1 MVLDTSAIVAAIAA
15 EANAVRFRGAMLE
28 APTLAISAVTVLEC
42 RLVLQSRYGPAAV
55 AEFDDML
62 AGAAI
67 VIEPFDAQ
75 MARAA
80 FDAFRRY
87 GKGQGH
93 PAQLNILDCAAYA
106 LAKIRGEPLLS
117 KGADFERTDIQP
129 AV

>member
-15 EANAVRFRGAMLE
+15 EANAVRFRGAMLV

-42 RLVLQSRYGPAAV
+42 RIVLQSRYGAAAV

-75 MARAA
+75 MAQAA

-93 PAQLNILDCAAYA
+93 PAQLNILHCA
-106 LAKIRGEPLLS
+106 
-117 KGADFERTDIQP
+117 
-129 AV
+129 

>member
-15 EANAVRFRGAMLE
+15 EANSFRFRSAMLE
-28 APTLAISAVTVLEC
+28 APSLAISAVTVLEY
-42 RLVLQSRYGPAAV
+42 RIVLQSRYGSTAV
-55 AEFDDML
+55 AEFDAML

-67 VIEPFDAQ
+67 AIEPFDAAMSQ
-75 MARAA
+75 EA

-106 LAKIRGEPLLS
+106 LAKIRGEPLLF
-117 KGADFERTDIQP
+117 KGDDFARTDIQT
-129 AV
+129 AF

>member
-1 MVLDTSAIVAAIAA
+1 
-15 EANAVRFRGAMLE
+15 
-28 APTLAISAVTVLEC
+28 
-42 RLVLQSRYGPAAV
+42 
-55 AEFDDML
+55 ML

-67 VIEPFDAQ
+67 AIEPFNAEMAQ
-75 MARAA
+75 AA

-106 LAKIRGEPLLS
+106 LAKIRSEPLLF
-117 KGADFERTDIQP
+117 KGNDFEKTDILP